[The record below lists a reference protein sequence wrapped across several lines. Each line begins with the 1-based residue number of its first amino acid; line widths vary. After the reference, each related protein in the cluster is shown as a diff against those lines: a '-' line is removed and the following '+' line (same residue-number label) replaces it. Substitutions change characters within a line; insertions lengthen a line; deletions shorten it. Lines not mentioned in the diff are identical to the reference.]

1 MFVILYCIFGMT
13 LISMCINLMSEQL
26 MGKAKWVATELGM
39 GGAEPD
45 SEEWVK
51 IHKDGKLQQTP
62 EGMTG
67 NELDFNSK
75 RRKAGQGSRPG
86 TGGINS
92 DQEVVEYS
100 DEYED

>member
-1 MFVILYCIFGMT
+1 VFVILYCIFGMT

-45 SEEWVK
+45 SDEWVK
-51 IHKDGKLQQTP
+51 IQKDGKLQQMP

-67 NELDFNSK
+67 NKLDFNSK
-75 RRKAGQGSRPG
+75 RRKAGAKDSSPSGSDR
-86 TGGINS
+86 
-92 DQEVVEYS
+92 EVVEDS
-100 DEYED
+100 NEYED

>member
-1 MFVILYCIFGMT
+1 MILYCIFGMT

-75 RRKAGQGSRPG
+75 RRKAGAKDSPGGSD
-86 TGGINS
+86 S
-92 DQEVVEYS
+92 DREVVEDS